1 MSSWLQGDD
10 HQGLLTPHIL
20 WISNSSPKLCP
31 QGLCTLCFL
40 CQETH
45 VHDSTPRFL
54 QILHDPF
61 SVVPSLT
68 LTPHGKASFP
78 HHPPHSFSAL
88 LSFYG
93 YLWSPSSTL
102 VSVDCAQYLDS
113 VSPTSVILSL
123 PLCTHRN
130 YMLQPHVSL
139 VTTAQGWESFFQW
152 VQSWVQHWTTSW
164 VFCAT

>member
-20 WISNSSPKLCP
+20 WLSNSSPKLCP

-88 LSFYG
+88 L
-93 YLWSPSSTL
+93 LW
-102 VSVDCAQYLDS
+102 
-113 VSPTSVILSL
+113 
-123 PLCTHRN
+123 
-130 YMLQPHVSL
+130 VSL
-139 VTTAQGWESFFQW
+139 ISIKHTGVRRLCPVPGQCLPHICDPFSAFVYTQRLHAS
-152 VQSWVQHWTTSW
+152 TS
-164 VFCAT
+164 C